1 MNNKDDDLFFKNLEE
16 KIKGNSSKSKRK
28 KIAIATTASVL
39 AATAI
44 VVPTVL
50 YASNSKFDIE
60 INTNVDI
67 VEEYTTNV
75 KRGMLVKDI
84 KVQEIEGYTF
94 VGFYK
99 DADLTQP
106 YKDNDKVSKNM
117 QIYAK
122 YEINTYSV
130 KFPTSTNFTVE
141 GEGIEDNQ
149 ANIEYNTEYRF
160 KINLNVGYGES
171 EIIVKANGEII
182 EPDSDGYYTLII
194 KENVVIEVDGVET
207 NTYTINEIP
216 TQITIKRNDI
226 ILTTKDKVYYGD
238 RLEITYNETVGYNM
252 TEFNVTGATRDD
264 ETNFYTVT
272 GDLTVIYEEEI
283 QTFDVTIEV
292 NNVEYG
298 SLNKYI
304 VTMPYGTTYTTSDNI
319 LTFNDKTNI
328 MAISSENTAQYTYT
342 FANWSSNSGTITA
355 EETITENFNR
365 TTNSYTVTFYDEDR
379 IVLDTLTDE
388 YGTSIVYSGVNP
400 TKSADNTYTYTF
412 ECWETVDGE
421 EYDLS
426 GKTITSDL
434 ALYARYRATYI
445 EYEIAN
451 IPAQVEIKKGEQ
463 VLTSEDTLHYGDEIE
478 ITYTVTPHYN
488 MIEFEVAGASLLA
501 IHANKYMVTDDL
513 TVIYEEEI
521 QTFTVQWLNY
531 DGEVLET
538 DTVVYGSIPEYNGET
553 PVRES
558 TDDEYHYTFTGWSP
572 NITAVTSL
580 TSYVAQFRQ
589 DEILP
594 FEIIDGMIASYT
606 GKDTEVIV
614 PSTYSITYDGTI
626 IVGEDYE
633 VIGIRYRAF
642 QYNSNI
648 TSIIIPA
655 SVTSIGINAF
665 YGCSNLN
672 VVIFENPNGWWV
684 QNNSNII
691 ELNSTDI
698 KNTET
703 LITYLTSTYY
713 NYKWYRTDTKIP
725 FVITSD
731 GMILRYT
738 GTDTD
743 VVIPSTYSISED
755 GEVIAGNDYSVTSIG
770 EYAFYNCSSLTS
782 ITLPANINSIKT
794 WAFDGCSNLANV
806 YYEGTIDEWME
817 ISFGSSGSNPL
828 NNGANLYVNGDEL
841 VTEVNIDTAT
851 RINAN
856 VFDGCTSL
864 TKVTIG
870 SQVVFMDSSPFSGCD
885 NLANVYYEGTIEEW
899 MEISFS
905 SSAGGPLSNG
915 ANLYVNGDELVT
927 EINID
932 SATTIKDHVFVG
944 CTSITKVTLGNQV
957 TSIGGFAF
965 RDCSNLAT
973 VIFEEGSQL
982 ESIETDAFDGCTGL
996 TSITIPANVTSIGNG
1011 AFLRC
1016 SNLANV
1022 YYEGTIDEW
1031 LEISFGGYDSNPLCN
1046 GANLYV
1052 NGDELVTE
1060 VSIDTATRIKNY
1072 VFEGCGSL
1080 TKVTIGSQVTSI
1092 GEYAFYYCSNL
1103 ATVIFEE
1110 GSQLESLGKRAF
1122 NGCTGLTSITIPA
1135 SVTSIGEDAFSSCS
1149 NLATV
1154 IFEEGSQLES
1164 IGKQAFVNCSS
1175 LSSITIPA
1183 SVTSIGNLAF
1193 GYTFDLETVIIESNY
1208 AYKTATSTTACGNLL
1223 QNATEVRVLTS
1234 CIRTDT
1240 NSYLENTANFTKTT
1254 DGEYTVYT
1262 KVQ

>member
-264 ETNFYTVT
+264 ETNFYIVT
-272 GDLTVIYEEEI
+272 GDLTVTYSEEI
-283 QTFDVTIEV
+283 QTFDVTIAV
-292 NNVEYG
+292 NNPQYG
-298 SLNKYI
+298 KLNTYS
-304 VTMPYGTTYTTSDNI
+304 VTVPYGTTYETDGNI
-319 LTFNDKTNI
+319 LTFNDKTNVI
-328 MAISSENTAQYTYT
+328 AMPFEDTAQYEYT
-342 FANWSSNSGTITA
+342 FTGWSSNSGTITA
-355 EETITENFNR
+355 EETITANFNR
-365 TTNSYTVTFYDEDR
+365 VTNSYTVTFYDENKTT
-379 IVLDTLTDE
+379 VLDTLTDE
-388 YGTSIVYSGVNP
+388 YGTSIIYSGEEP
-400 TKSADNTYTYTF
+400 TKLADNTYTYSF
-412 ECWETVDGE
+412 ECWETADGE
-421 EYDLS
+421 EYELS

-434 ALYARYRATYI
+434 ALYARYSATYI
-445 EYEIAN
+445 EYDIAD
-451 IPAQVEIKKGEQ
+451 IPAQVEIRKGGEE
-463 VLTSEDTLHYGDEIE
+463 LTSSDTLHYGDVVE

-488 MIEFEVAGASLLA
+488 MTEFEVAGASLLA
-501 IHANKYMVTDDL
+501 IHANKYMVTGDL
-513 TVIYEEEI
+513 AVIYSEEI

-531 DGEVLET
+531 DGTVLET
-538 DTVVYGSIPEYNGET
+538 DKVAYGSIPEYNGET

-558 TDDEYHYTFTGWSP
+558 IDKYVYTFTGWSP
-572 NITAVTSL
+572 NITAITSL
-580 TSYVAQFRQ
+580 TSYVAQYRQ

-594 FEIIDGMIASYT
+594 FTIENGKITEYFGTDKDIIIPT
-606 GKDTEVIV
+606 
-614 PSTYSITYDGTI
+614 TYSIASDGTI
-626 IVGEDYE
+626 IVGNNHKVTSIGDYAFLKCS
-633 VIGIRYRAF
+633 GIT
-642 QYNSNI
+642 NI
-648 TSIIIPA
+648 TIPSSVTNLGTQAFSNCTGLKTVTFEENSQLNYIGMQAFSVCTNLTSINIPE
-655 SVTSIGINAF
+655 SVTSIGNF
-665 YGCSNLN
+665 
-672 VVIFENPNGWWV
+672 
-684 QNNSNII
+684 
-691 ELNSTDI
+691 
-698 KNTET
+698 
-703 LITYLTSTYY
+703 
-713 NYKWYRTDTKIP
+713 
-725 FVITSD
+725 
-731 GMILRYT
+731 
-738 GTDTD
+738 
-743 VVIPSTYSISED
+743 
-755 GEVIAGNDYSVTSIG
+755 
-770 EYAFYNCSSLTS
+770 
-782 ITLPANINSIKT
+782 
-794 WAFDGCSNLANV
+794 AFDNCPDLANV
-806 YYEGTIDEWME
+806 YYEGTANEWVS
-817 ISFGSSGSNPL
+817 ITFGNDAANPL
-828 NNGANLYVNGDEL
+828 YYGANLYINGDEL
-841 VTEVNIDTAT
+841 A
-851 RINAN
+851 
-856 VFDGCTSL
+856 
-864 TKVTIG
+864 
-870 SQVVFMDSSPFSGCD
+870 
-885 NLANVYYEGTIEEW
+885 
-899 MEISFS
+899 
-905 SSAGGPLSNG
+905 
-915 ANLYVNGDELVT
+915 T

-932 SATTIKDHVFVG
+932 IATKIN
-944 CTSITKVTLGNQV
+944 SY
-957 TSIGGFAF
+957 AF
-965 RDCSNLAT
+965 REYTN
-973 VIFEEGSQL
+973 
-982 ESIETDAFDGCTGL
+982 
-996 TSITIPANVTSIGNG
+996 
-1011 AFLRC
+1011 
-1016 SNLANV
+1016 
-1022 YYEGTIDEW
+1022 
-1031 LEISFGGYDSNPLCN
+1031 
-1046 GANLYV
+1046 
-1052 NGDELVTE
+1052 
-1060 VSIDTATRIKNY
+1060 
-1072 VFEGCGSL
+1072 L

-1092 GEYAFYYCSNL
+1092 GDSAF
-1103 ATVIFEE
+1103 E
-1110 GSQLESLGKRAF
+1110 
-1122 NGCTGLTSITIPA
+1122 GCTGLTEINYNAVNLDDLSNNNQVFNYAGQDGAGIVFNIGADVTRIPAYLFYTYIYNTQAYITAVNFAENSQCKEIGNNAITRTDITNITIPA
-1135 SVTSIGEDAFSSCS
+1135 SVTSIGDYAFSASS

-1164 IGKQAFVNCSS
+1164 IGDYAFSVSRNLKAVIFEEDSQLESIGNYAFQNCNNLTSITIPASVTSIGERALTGCYSLVYIVNKSALEFNVGDYGTNRNSILEIVSDESEVIFVDIAGNRYKDYNGERYFIKNLDGSSEIEIDSSCTQICQYAFEDCSILTSITVPASVTSIGDLAFDGCRNLATVIFEEGSQLESIGSTAFSGCTGLTSITIPASVTSIEGWAFSGCSNLATVIIEEGSQLESIEIYAFGDCSS

-1183 SVTSIGNLAF
+1183 SVTSIGDYATFSGCSNLA
-1193 GYTFDLETVIIESNY
+1193 TVIIESNY
-1208 AYKTATSTTACGNLL
+1208 AYKTATSTSACGNLL

-1234 CIRTDT
+1234 CIGTDT